1 LARFLEVT
9 ALPRYSPLHAAT
21 GVPAVRFFISPGL
34 VSLGL
39 RVYGR
44 GMKNSR
50 AAAPVEPEKLK
61 PALHEKIERMNGEQ
75 LALLDRVLLQ
85 IEAEQVADH
94 LGEAFD
100 ADHAQGKLRR
110 VTELVRQFRAGHRY
124 A

>member
-1 LARFLEVT
+1 M
-9 ALPRYSPLHAAT
+9 
-21 GVPAVRFFISPGL
+21 
-34 VSLGL
+34 

-50 AAAPVEPEKLK
+50 ASTPVEPEKLK
-61 PALHEKIERMNGEQ
+61 RVLHEKIERMNGEQ

-85 IEAEQVADH
+85 LEAEQVAER

-110 VTELVRQFRAGHRY
+110 VAELVRKFRAEHRY